1 MIYTVL
7 FTVDPKLE
15 LKSRINNPFFD
26 SPERNTLFGF
36 ALIGFRKKLNTPIFL
51 KHIGIAKGIIN
62 KVKRGQK
69 QRIQ

>member
-1 MIYTVL
+1 MIYAVL
-7 FTVDPKLE
+7 FTMDPKFE

-36 ALIGFRKKLNTPIFL
+36 ALICFRKLNTPVFL

-62 KVKRGQK
+62 KVNRGQK
-69 QRIQ
+69 ERIQ